1 MSNFIESFCKVKDC
15 YVDLYVVVHPFGDV
29 VGCHQELAFAWSFCS
44 EPMLIF
50 IEDVLVV

>member
-29 VGCHQELAFAWSFCS
+29 VGCQALM
-44 EPMLIF
+44 EPPEYGLMHSSVKGSK
-50 IEDVLVV
+50 E